1 MDIAKQGGPV
11 NARFCFPVKEFGPSG
26 AIALIDTV
34 GLRDRQDVLVA
45 GSIVAGLL
53 QGVKD
58 MIRETLSN
66 AQKDAMKARDT
77 ARLST
82 VRLILAAIKDK
93 DIANRGLGK
102 EQASE
107 DEILQLLAKMIK
119 QREESVKI
127 YIDGGRP
134 ELADKEREEIAVIQG
149 FMPEQ
154 LSEEKVREI
163 CVAIVAELGA
173 QGLKDMGKCVAAL
186 RERYAGQMD
195 FAKASAILKE
205 LLK

>member
-1 MDIAKQGGPV
+1 
-11 NARFCFPVKEFGPSG
+11 
-26 AIALIDTV
+26 
-34 GLRDRQDVLVA
+34 
-45 GSIVAGLL
+45 
-53 QGVKD
+53 

-66 AQKDAMKARDT
+66 AQKDAMRAKDA

-93 DIANRGLGK
+93 DIANRGLAK
-102 EQASE
+102 EQASD

-119 QREESVKI
+119 QREESVKM
-127 YIDGGRP
+127 YTDGDRP
-134 ELADKEREEIAVIQG
+134 ELAQKEREEITVIQG

-163 CVAIVAELGA
+163 CAAVVAELGA

-195 FAKASAILKE
+195 FAKASTILKD

>member
-1 MDIAKQGGPV
+1 
-11 NARFCFPVKEFGPSG
+11 
-26 AIALIDTV
+26 
-34 GLRDRQDVLVA
+34 
-45 GSIVAGLL
+45 
-53 QGVKD
+53 

-66 AQKDAMKARDT
+66 AQKDAMRAKDA

-93 DIANRGLGK
+93 DIANRGLAK
-102 EQASE
+102 EQASD

-119 QREESVKI
+119 QREESVKM
-127 YIDGGRP
+127 YTDGGRP
-134 ELADKEREEIAVIQG
+134 ELAQKEREEIAVIQG

-163 CVAIVAELGA
+163 CAAVVAELGA
-173 QGLKDMGKCVAAL
+173 QGLKDMGKCVATL

>member
-1 MDIAKQGGPV
+1 
-11 NARFCFPVKEFGPSG
+11 
-26 AIALIDTV
+26 
-34 GLRDRQDVLVA
+34 VA

-66 AQKDAMKARDT
+66 AQKDAMRAKDA

-134 ELADKEREEIAVIQG
+134 ELADKEREEITVIQG

>member
-1 MDIAKQGGPV
+1 
-11 NARFCFPVKEFGPSG
+11 
-26 AIALIDTV
+26 
-34 GLRDRQDVLVA
+34 
-45 GSIVAGLL
+45 
-53 QGVKD
+53 

-77 ARLST
+77 AKLST

-134 ELADKEREEIAVIQG
+134 ELANKEREEIAVIQG

>member
-1 MDIAKQGGPV
+1 
-11 NARFCFPVKEFGPSG
+11 
-26 AIALIDTV
+26 
-34 GLRDRQDVLVA
+34 
-45 GSIVAGLL
+45 
-53 QGVKD
+53 

>member
-1 MDIAKQGGPV
+1 
-11 NARFCFPVKEFGPSG
+11 
-26 AIALIDTV
+26 
-34 GLRDRQDVLVA
+34 
-45 GSIVAGLL
+45 
-53 QGVKD
+53 
-58 MIRETLSN
+58 MIRETLSS

-93 DIANRGLGK
+93 DIANRGLAK
-102 EQASE
+102 EPASD

-119 QREESVKI
+119 QREESEKI
-127 YIDGGRP
+127 YVEGGRP
-134 ELADKEREEIAVIQG
+134 ELAAKEREEITVIQG

-154 LSEEKVREI
+154 LSEDKVREI

-186 RERYAGQMD
+186 RERYAGQLD

>member
-1 MDIAKQGGPV
+1 
-11 NARFCFPVKEFGPSG
+11 
-26 AIALIDTV
+26 
-34 GLRDRQDVLVA
+34 
-45 GSIVAGLL
+45 
-53 QGVKD
+53 

-66 AQKDAMKARDT
+66 AQKDAMKAKDT

-154 LSEEKVREI
+154 LSKKGARDLR
-163 CVAIVAELGA
+163 CRRRRTRRAEPEGYGQVCGRPARALCRPDGFRKSLGHP
-173 QGLKDMGKCVAAL
+173 
-186 RERYAGQMD
+186 
-195 FAKASAILKE
+195 
-205 LLK
+205 

>member
-1 MDIAKQGGPV
+1 
-11 NARFCFPVKEFGPSG
+11 
-26 AIALIDTV
+26 
-34 GLRDRQDVLVA
+34 
-45 GSIVAGLL
+45 
-53 QGVKD
+53 

-66 AQKDAMKARDT
+66 AQKDAMKAKDT

-93 DIANRGLGK
+93 DIANRGLAK

-127 YIDGGRP
+127 YIEGGRP
-134 ELADKEREEIAVIQG
+134 ELADKERDEIAVIQG

>member
-1 MDIAKQGGPV
+1 
-11 NARFCFPVKEFGPSG
+11 
-26 AIALIDTV
+26 
-34 GLRDRQDVLVA
+34 
-45 GSIVAGLL
+45 
-53 QGVKD
+53 
-58 MIRETLSN
+58 MIRETLAN
-66 AQKDAMKARDT
+66 AQKDAMKAKDT

-102 EQASE
+102 EQASD

-119 QREESVKI
+119 QREESAKI
-127 YIDGGRP
+127 YVDGGRP
-134 ELADKEREEIAVIQG
+134 ELADKEREEITVIQG
-149 FMPEQ
+149 YMPEQ
-154 LSEEKVREI
+154 LSDEKVREI
-163 CVAIVAELGA
+163 CVAVVAELGA

>member
-1 MDIAKQGGPV
+1 
-11 NARFCFPVKEFGPSG
+11 
-26 AIALIDTV
+26 
-34 GLRDRQDVLVA
+34 
-45 GSIVAGLL
+45 
-53 QGVKD
+53 

-66 AQKDAMKARDT
+66 AQKDAMRAKDT

-134 ELADKEREEIAVIQG
+134 ELADKEREEITVIQG

-173 QGLKDMGKCVAAL
+173 QGLKDMGRCVAAL

>member
-1 MDIAKQGGPV
+1 
-11 NARFCFPVKEFGPSG
+11 
-26 AIALIDTV
+26 
-34 GLRDRQDVLVA
+34 
-45 GSIVAGLL
+45 
-53 QGVKD
+53 

-102 EQASE
+102 EQASD

-119 QREESVKI
+119 QREESEKI

-134 ELADKEREEIAVIQG
+134 ELAGKEREEIAVIQG

-154 LSEEKVREI
+154 LSEDKVREI

-195 FAKASAILKE
+195 FARASAILKE

>member
-1 MDIAKQGGPV
+1 
-11 NARFCFPVKEFGPSG
+11 
-26 AIALIDTV
+26 
-34 GLRDRQDVLVA
+34 
-45 GSIVAGLL
+45 
-53 QGVKD
+53 

-66 AQKDAMKARDT
+66 AQKDAMKAKDA

-82 VRLILAAIKDK
+82 VRLVLAAIKDK

-102 EQASE
+102 EQASD
-107 DEILQLLAKMIK
+107 DEILQLLAKMVK

-127 YIDGGRP
+127 YMDGGRP

-154 LSEEKVREI
+154 LSDEKVREI
-163 CVAIVAELGA
+163 CVAVVAELGA

>member
-1 MDIAKQGGPV
+1 
-11 NARFCFPVKEFGPSG
+11 
-26 AIALIDTV
+26 
-34 GLRDRQDVLVA
+34 
-45 GSIVAGLL
+45 
-53 QGVKD
+53 

-66 AQKDAMKARDT
+66 AQKDAMRAKDT

-134 ELADKEREEIAVIQG
+134 ELADKEREEITVIRG

-173 QGLKDMGKCVAAL
+173 QGLKDMGRCVAAL

>member
-1 MDIAKQGGPV
+1 
-11 NARFCFPVKEFGPSG
+11 
-26 AIALIDTV
+26 
-34 GLRDRQDVLVA
+34 
-45 GSIVAGLL
+45 
-53 QGVKD
+53 

-66 AQKDAMKARDT
+66 AQKDAMKAKDT

-102 EQASE
+102 EQASD

-154 LSEEKVREI
+154 LSDEKVREI
-163 CVAIVAELGA
+163 CIAVVAELGA

-195 FAKASAILKE
+195 FAKASGILKE

>member
-1 MDIAKQGGPV
+1 
-11 NARFCFPVKEFGPSG
+11 
-26 AIALIDTV
+26 
-34 GLRDRQDVLVA
+34 
-45 GSIVAGLL
+45 
-53 QGVKD
+53 

-66 AQKDAMKARDT
+66 AQKDAMKAKDT

-173 QGLKDMGKCVAAL
+173 QGLKDMGKCVTAL

>member
-1 MDIAKQGGPV
+1 
-11 NARFCFPVKEFGPSG
+11 
-26 AIALIDTV
+26 
-34 GLRDRQDVLVA
+34 
-45 GSIVAGLL
+45 
-53 QGVKD
+53 

-102 EQASE
+102 EQASD

-119 QREESVKI
+119 QREESEKI
-127 YIDGGRP
+127 YVDGARP
-134 ELADKEREEIAVIQG
+134 ELAAKEREEITVIQG

-154 LSEEKVREI
+154 LSDDKVREI

-195 FAKASAILKE
+195 FAKASGILKE

>member
-1 MDIAKQGGPV
+1 
-11 NARFCFPVKEFGPSG
+11 
-26 AIALIDTV
+26 
-34 GLRDRQDVLVA
+34 
-45 GSIVAGLL
+45 
-53 QGVKD
+53 

-66 AQKDAMKARDT
+66 AQKDAMKAKDT
-77 ARLST
+77 AKLST
-82 VRLILAAIKDK
+82 LRLILAAIKDK

-134 ELADKEREEIAVIQG
+134 ELADKERQEIAVIQG

-173 QGLKDMGKCVAAL
+173 QGLKDMGKCVATL

>member
-1 MDIAKQGGPV
+1 
-11 NARFCFPVKEFGPSG
+11 
-26 AIALIDTV
+26 
-34 GLRDRQDVLVA
+34 
-45 GSIVAGLL
+45 
-53 QGVKD
+53 

-66 AQKDAMKARDT
+66 AQKDAMKAKDT

-82 VRLILAAIKDK
+82 VRLILAAVKDK

-134 ELADKEREEIAVIQG
+134 ELADKEREEITVIQG

-163 CVAIVAELGA
+163 CVAVVAELGA

>member
-1 MDIAKQGGPV
+1 
-11 NARFCFPVKEFGPSG
+11 
-26 AIALIDTV
+26 
-34 GLRDRQDVLVA
+34 
-45 GSIVAGLL
+45 
-53 QGVKD
+53 
-58 MIRETLSN
+58 MIRETLSS
-66 AQKDAMKARDT
+66 AQKDAMRARDT

-93 DIANRGLGK
+93 DIANRGLAK
-102 EQASE
+102 EQASD

-119 QREESVKI
+119 QREESEKI
-127 YIDGGRP
+127 YVEGGRP
-134 ELADKEREEIAVIQG
+134 ELAEKEREEIKIIQG

-163 CVAIVAELGA
+163 CVAVVAELGA

-195 FAKASAILKE
+195 FARASTILKE

>member
-1 MDIAKQGGPV
+1 
-11 NARFCFPVKEFGPSG
+11 
-26 AIALIDTV
+26 
-34 GLRDRQDVLVA
+34 
-45 GSIVAGLL
+45 
-53 QGVKD
+53 
-58 MIRETLSN
+58 MIRETLAN
-66 AQKDAMKARDT
+66 AQKEAMKAKDT

-102 EQASE
+102 EQASD

-119 QREESVKI
+119 QREESAKI
-127 YIDGGRP
+127 YVDGGRP
-134 ELADKEREEIAVIQG
+134 ELADKEREEIAIIQG
-149 FMPEQ
+149 YMPEQ
-154 LSEEKVREI
+154 LTDEKVREI
-163 CVAIVAELGA
+163 CVAVVAELGA

>member
-1 MDIAKQGGPV
+1 
-11 NARFCFPVKEFGPSG
+11 
-26 AIALIDTV
+26 
-34 GLRDRQDVLVA
+34 
-45 GSIVAGLL
+45 
-53 QGVKD
+53 

-66 AQKDAMKARDT
+66 AQKDAMKAKDT

-127 YIDGGRP
+127 YIEGGRP

-173 QGLKDMGKCVAAL
+173 QGLKDMGKCVTAL

>member
-1 MDIAKQGGPV
+1 
-11 NARFCFPVKEFGPSG
+11 
-26 AIALIDTV
+26 
-34 GLRDRQDVLVA
+34 
-45 GSIVAGLL
+45 
-53 QGVKD
+53 

-93 DIANRGLGK
+93 DIANRGLAK
-102 EQASE
+102 EQASD

-127 YIDGGRP
+127 YVDGGRP
-134 ELADKEREEIAVIQG
+134 ELADKERAEIIVIQG

-154 LSEEKVREI
+154 LSDEKVREI
-163 CVAIVAELGA
+163 CAAVVAELGA

>member
-1 MDIAKQGGPV
+1 
-11 NARFCFPVKEFGPSG
+11 
-26 AIALIDTV
+26 
-34 GLRDRQDVLVA
+34 
-45 GSIVAGLL
+45 
-53 QGVKD
+53 

-93 DIANRGLGK
+93 DIANRGLAK
-102 EQASE
+102 EQASD

-127 YIDGGRP
+127 YVDGGRP
-134 ELADKEREEIAVIQG
+134 ELADKERAEITVIQG

-154 LSEEKVREI
+154 LSDEKVREI
-163 CVAIVAELGA
+163 CAAVVAELGA

>member
-1 MDIAKQGGPV
+1 
-11 NARFCFPVKEFGPSG
+11 
-26 AIALIDTV
+26 
-34 GLRDRQDVLVA
+34 
-45 GSIVAGLL
+45 
-53 QGVKD
+53 

-66 AQKDAMKARDT
+66 AQKDAMRAKDA

-93 DIANRGLGK
+93 DIANRGLAK
-102 EQASE
+102 EQASD

-119 QREESVKI
+119 QREESVKM
-127 YIDGGRP
+127 YTDGDRP
-134 ELADKEREEIAVIQG
+134 ELAQKEREEIAVIQG

-163 CVAIVAELGA
+163 CAAVVAELGA

-195 FAKASAILKE
+195 FAKASAILKD

>member
-1 MDIAKQGGPV
+1 
-11 NARFCFPVKEFGPSG
+11 
-26 AIALIDTV
+26 
-34 GLRDRQDVLVA
+34 
-45 GSIVAGLL
+45 
-53 QGVKD
+53 

-93 DIANRGLGK
+93 DIANRGLAK
-102 EQASE
+102 EQASD

-119 QREESVKI
+119 QREESEKI
-127 YIDGGRP
+127 YVDGARP
-134 ELADKEREEIAVIQG
+134 ELAAKEREEITVIQG
-149 FMPEQ
+149 FMPAQ
-154 LSEEKVREI
+154 LSEDKVREI

-186 RERYAGQMD
+186 RERYAGQID

>member
-1 MDIAKQGGPV
+1 
-11 NARFCFPVKEFGPSG
+11 
-26 AIALIDTV
+26 
-34 GLRDRQDVLVA
+34 
-45 GSIVAGLL
+45 
-53 QGVKD
+53 
-58 MIRETLSN
+58 MIREILSN
-66 AQKDAMKARDT
+66 AQKDAMKAKDT
-77 ARLST
+77 AKLST
-82 VRLILAAIKDK
+82 IRLILAAVKDK

-127 YIDGGRP
+127 YMDGGRP

-163 CVAIVAELGA
+163 CVAVVAELGA

>member
-1 MDIAKQGGPV
+1 
-11 NARFCFPVKEFGPSG
+11 
-26 AIALIDTV
+26 
-34 GLRDRQDVLVA
+34 
-45 GSIVAGLL
+45 
-53 QGVKD
+53 

-66 AQKDAMKARDT
+66 AQKDAMKAKDT

-134 ELADKEREEIAVIQG
+134 ELADKEREEITVIQG

>member
-1 MDIAKQGGPV
+1 
-11 NARFCFPVKEFGPSG
+11 
-26 AIALIDTV
+26 
-34 GLRDRQDVLVA
+34 
-45 GSIVAGLL
+45 
-53 QGVKD
+53 

-82 VRLILAAIKDK
+82 VRLILAGIKDK
-93 DIANRGLGK
+93 DIANRGLAK
-102 EQASE
+102 EQASD

-119 QREESVKI
+119 QREESEKI
-127 YIDGGRP
+127 YVDGGRP
-134 ELADKEREEIAVIQG
+134 ELAAKEREEITVIQG
-149 FMPEQ
+149 FMPAQ
-154 LSEEKVREI
+154 LSEDEVREI

-205 LLK
+205 SLK

>member
-1 MDIAKQGGPV
+1 
-11 NARFCFPVKEFGPSG
+11 
-26 AIALIDTV
+26 
-34 GLRDRQDVLVA
+34 
-45 GSIVAGLL
+45 
-53 QGVKD
+53 

-77 ARLST
+77 AKLST

-127 YIDGGRP
+127 YIEGGRP

>member
-1 MDIAKQGGPV
+1 
-11 NARFCFPVKEFGPSG
+11 
-26 AIALIDTV
+26 
-34 GLRDRQDVLVA
+34 
-45 GSIVAGLL
+45 
-53 QGVKD
+53 
-58 MIRETLSN
+58 MIRETLSS
-66 AQKDAMKARDT
+66 AQKEAMKARDT

-93 DIANRGLGK
+93 DIANRGLAK
-102 EQASE
+102 EQASD

-119 QREESVKI
+119 QREESEKI
-127 YIDGGRP
+127 YVEGSRP
-134 ELADKEREEIAVIQG
+134 ELAEKERQEIVVIQG

-163 CVAIVAELGA
+163 CVAVVAELGA